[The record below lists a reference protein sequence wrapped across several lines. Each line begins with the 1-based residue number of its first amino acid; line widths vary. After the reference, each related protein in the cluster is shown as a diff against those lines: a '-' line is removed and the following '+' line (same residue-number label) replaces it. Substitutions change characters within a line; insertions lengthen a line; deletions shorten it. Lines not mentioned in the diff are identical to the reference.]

1 MPDPAAPSARS
12 SSSTPPAAPLPVEFA
27 AALEGFSRH
36 LEFERARSAHTVR
49 AYTGDAASLLAY
61 CAGHGA
67 TRLAD
72 IDLSL
77 LRLWPGGQQAT
88 GKSRS
93 TLSRHAASAR
103 TFLAWTKREELV
115 PHDPSLRLQSPRREK
130 TLPHVLQQ
138 GQMQRLLDGASAE
151 RAAGNTPGPA
161 ATRTPAAGTSP
172 TGSPPTGTGS
182 LRPAEAGDAPTVR
195 EADPRES
202 ALADRDLALL
212 ELLYASGIRVGVLV
226 ALDIDDVD
234 NDHRTLRVLGKGN
247 KERTVPFGQPA
258 LNALNDWL
266 RRGCP
271 VLAAP
276 GSGPA
281 LFLGVRGGRLGQRQA
296 REVVSRAL
304 EGLGTPPPAAR
315 SPEAHH
321 RDPPARRRRGPARG
335 SGTAR
340 AQLAGDHPA
349 VHPRLGRAPA
359 GQLPAGPPARLNPPA
374 RAGKERGQ
382 GPAPTRQDALGTR
395 TYASEFGGEPARARQ
410 DSLSTESPAAGWLF
424 RLAQL
429 PDQTS
434 FGRGRVRSVGSA
446 TFGLH
451 RPNLSG

>member
-1 MPDPAAPSARS
+1 MPDPAAPRPRS
-12 SSSTPPAAPLPVEFA
+12 SRSGTPAPSGAAAPLPVEFA

-36 LEFERARSAHTVR
+36 LEFERARSSHTVR

-72 IDLSL
+72 LDLSL
-77 LRLWPGGQQAT
+77 LRLWLGGQQAT

-103 TFLAWTKREELV
+103 TFLAWAKREELV

-138 GQMQRLLDGASAE
+138 GQMQRLLDGASAG
-151 RAAGNTPGPA
+151 RATGNARGPA
-161 ATRTPAAGTSP
+161 ANRPATTDAASP
-172 TGSPPTGTGS
+172 
-182 LRPAEAGDAPTVR
+182 RPAEEADASAAAR
-195 EADPRES
+195 EADPRDA

-212 ELLYASGIRVGVLV
+212 ELLYASGIRVGELV

-234 NDHRTLRVLGKGN
+234 NDRRTLRVLGKGN

-266 RRGCP
+266 RRGRP

-304 EGLGTPPPAAR
+304 EGLGDTAAR
-315 SPEAHH
+315 
-321 RDPPARRRRGPARG
+321 GPHALRHT
-335 SGTAR
+335 TATHLLDAGADLR
-340 AQLAGDHPA
+340 AVQELLGHSSLATTQLYTHVSVERLRASYQQA
-349 VHPRLGRAPA
+349 HPRA
-359 GQLPAGPPARLNPPA
+359 
-374 RAGKERGQ
+374 
-382 GPAPTRQDALGTR
+382 
-395 TYASEFGGEPARARQ
+395 
-410 DSLSTESPAAGWLF
+410 
-424 RLAQL
+424 
-429 PDQTS
+429 
-434 FGRGRVRSVGSA
+434 
-446 TFGLH
+446 
-451 RPNLSG
+451 